1 MQLLPVVAAVRLRAP
16 RIIRIM
22 LAPLCWLTAASLI
35 AGFSSGM
42 TEHTQSAFA
51 LAAVSGSVLLSATAF
66 VFFAAL
72 HSVDVVDNTTLTLRY
87 IPLALCVVL
96 FAGVLMAAVFAI
108 LRCLLCQ

>member
-35 AGFSSGM
+35 AGFSSM

-51 LAAVSGSVLLSATAF
+51 LAAVSGSVLLSATHLCSLQHYT
-66 VFFAAL
+66 AL
-72 HSVDVVDNTTLTLRY
+72 MWSITR
-87 IPLALCVVL
+87 
-96 FAGVLMAAVFAI
+96 
-108 LRCLLCQ
+108 R